1 MLDDREQQDEAGR
14 AEEARRAALGRE
26 YQEGLD
32 RAGEAYAR
40 EQARLAEERRAEANM
55 TREREA
61 WQQARA
67 ELAREEARATAA
79 RIEAT
84 RDADT
89 VKAAEQQAKEHIH
102 DRLEKAKETRIQ
114 EEANPTFRP
123 PSWSQV
129 QKAEATRRASEEKQM
144 QEWQQKDRDGL
155 ISRAGQAGWPQ
166 EELIEKLRSQAEI
179 HAKQME
185 KMVRDQQERLE
196 RLRLTN
202 GRIRDDRGRDR

>member
-1 MLDDREQQDEAGR
+1 MPDDREQQDDAGR
-14 AEEARRAALGRE
+14 AEEA
-26 YQEGLD
+26 
-32 RAGEAYAR
+32 
-40 EQARLAEERRAEANM
+40 RRAEANM

-67 ELAREEARATAA
+67 ELAREEARAAAA

-84 RDADT
+84 READP
-89 VKAAEQQAKEHIH
+89 VKAAQQEAKEHVEE
-102 DRLEKAKETRIQ
+102 RLEKAKETRTQ
-114 EEANPTFRP
+114 EETNPPFRP

-144 QEWQQKDRDGL
+144 QEWHQKDREGL
-155 ISRAGQAGWPQ
+155 ISRAGEAGWPQ

-185 KMVRDQQERLE
+185 KLVRDQQE
-196 RLRLTN
+196 
-202 GRIRDDRGRDR
+202 